1 MNVALGKLTSGYN
14 PVKSRSNSPD
24 LPKLISSSEEA
35 YVPAK
40 RTEWQRAYRRR
51 VLLTDAGVIVA
62 ALVSAQLIRF
72 GTPATDSPET
82 LSALIFF
89 TAFSAAL
96 GLVWLLSLGLVQSRD
111 PQLIGNGADEYRR
124 VISATGW
131 LFGGVAVVD
140 LLVQSGIAR
149 GYLAIALPIGLVG
162 LLAGRRFW
170 RRRLAGK
177 RSAGNYLSEVIVIGN
192 VTSIKR
198 ISGNFDNAAD
208 AGYRVIGACIPGYI
222 GAAGATVDANGRT
235 IEILGDETAIDNAL
249 RKTSATTVA
258 VAAVEHLGY
267 ERMRDLA
274 WKLDKHR
281 IDLVVAPGVADI
293 AGPRLKIRPIDNLP
307 LLHVDRPKYDGATRK
322 SKTIFDFVLASI
334 ALLVLSPILV
344 IAAVAIK
351 VGDRGP
357 IFYRQERVGLQGEKF
372 RIWKLRTMVVDAD
385 SAIGNARQDADQ
397 QTSVFYKSATDS
409 RITKTGRLLRKLSI
423 DELPQLFNV
432 LSGDMSIVGPR
443 PLVPGEGAAVE
454 NFVERRSLV
463 KPGVTGLWQV
473 SGRSDVAESER
484 IRLDHYYVDNWS
496 IVQDLVIIWRTAA
509 AVLKSDGAY

>member
-1 MNVALGKLTSGYN
+1 MNVALDKLRSGYN
-14 PVKSRSNSPD
+14 PVKSRSDSAD

-40 RTEWQRAYRRR
+40 RIEWQRTYRRR
-51 VLLTDAGVIVA
+51 VLLTDTGVIVA

-89 TAFSAAL
+89 TAFSAAI
-96 GLVWLLSLGLVQSRD
+96 GIVWLLALGFVQSRD

-131 LFGGVAVVD
+131 LFGGVAVTD
-140 LLVQSGIAR
+140 LLVQAGVAR
-149 GYLAIALPIGLVG
+149 GYLAIALPIGLIG
-162 LLAGRRFW
+162 LLAGRRYW
-170 RRRLAGK
+170 RRNLARK
-177 RSAGNYLSEVIVIGN
+177 RSAGHFLSDVIVIGN

-222 GAAGATVDANGRT
+222 GAPGATVDADGHT
-235 IEILGDETAIDNAL
+235 IEILGDETAIDDAL

-267 ERMRDLA
+267 ERMRELA

-307 LLHVDRPKYDGATRK
+307 LLHVDRPKYDGATRR

-334 ALLVLSPILV
+334 GLLVLSPLLA

-385 SAIGNARQDADQ
+385 SAIGSAREDADQ
-397 QTSVFYKSATDS
+397 QASVFYKSATDS

-443 PLVPGEGAAVE
+443 PLVPGEGAAVA

-496 IVQDLVIIWRTAA
+496 VVQDLVIIWRTAA